1 MIEFSDFSFQYK
13 SQTKPTLHNVSLKIR
28 DGEKI
33 LIAGASGS
41 GKSTIG
47 NCINGLIPHSLGG
60 VINGSLRIN
69 GIETKESDIYEIS
82 RVVGTVM

>member
-13 SQTKPTLHNVSLKIR
+13 SQTSATLHDISLTIR

-41 GKSTIG
+41 APDST
-47 NCINGLIPHSLGG
+47 
-60 VINGSLRIN
+60 
-69 GIETKESDIYEIS
+69 
-82 RVVGTVM
+82 